1 MAAKK
6 TNYTPYLIGAGALG
20 ILAYLFKDDLKT
32 LFKRSNI
39 PNDEEPSVIGLPP
52 TVPEKIITP
61 NGVTTVKTDIS
72 KGLNPIGTPKD
83 KLNLDIELKPGMRG
97 QEVAKLQQI
106 LNRIAKITGKPS
118 IQEDGIYG
126 DGTNARLTSMFKTG
140 STNLFKAYNA
150 LFAIYAASQGKALK
164 KWFDVYQTYLSSPQL
179 RQAGRTQYFKNNTL
193 I

>member
-20 ILAYLFKDDLKT
+20 LMAYLFKDDIKK
-32 LFKRSNI
+32 LFKGSNV
-39 PNDEEPSVIGLPP
+39 PTNDEEFKP
-52 TVPEKIITP
+52 
-61 NGVTTVKTDIS
+61 VTTTVTEEIVTPKGIETVQKPIT
-72 KGLNPIGTPKD
+72 KGLNPLGTPKE
-83 KLNLDIELKPGMRG
+83 KLNLDKELQPGMYG

-106 LNRIAKITGKPS
+106 LNRIAKITGKPL
-118 IQEDGIYG
+118 ITEDGIFG
-126 DGTNARLTSMFKTG
+126 DGTSTRLTSMFKTG

-179 RQAGRTQYFKNNTL
+179 RQAGRNQYFKSNKA

>member
-20 ILAYLFKDDLKT
+20 ILAYLFKDDIKA
-32 LFKRSNI
+32 LFKKSNV
-39 PNDEEPSVIGLPP
+39 PNDEDPIVIGIPP

-61 NGVTTVKTDIS
+61 N
-72 KGLNPIGTPKD
+72 
-83 KLNLDIELKPGMRG
+83 
-97 QEVAKLQQI
+97 
-106 LNRIAKITGKPS
+106 
-118 IQEDGIYG
+118 

-179 RQAGRTQYFKNNTL
+179 RQAGRNQYFKNNP
-193 I
+193 II

>member
-20 ILAYLFKDDLKT
+20 ILAYLFRDDIKN
-32 LFKRSNI
+32 LFKKSNV
-39 PNDEEPSVIGLPP
+39 PNDEPLTIGPP
-52 TVPEKIITP
+52 TVPEEIITP
-61 NGVTTVKTDIS
+61 GGVKTVKSEIS
-72 KGLNPIGTPKD
+72 KGLSPIGTPKD
-83 KLNLDIELKPGMRG
+83 KLNLDIELKPGMKG

-118 IQEDGIYG
+118 VQEDGIYG

-179 RQAGRTQYFKNNTL
+179 RQAGRNEYFKNNT
-193 I
+193 II

>member
-20 ILAYLFKDDLKT
+20 LMAYLFRDDIKT
-32 LFKRSNI
+32 LFKRSNV
-39 PNDEEPSVIGLPP
+39 PTNDEEFKP
-52 TVPEKIITP
+52 
-61 NGVTTVKTDIS
+61 VTTTVTEEIVTPKGIETVQKPIT
-72 KGLNPIGTPKD
+72 KGLNPLGTPKE
-83 KLNLDIELKPGMRG
+83 KLNLDKELQPGMYG

-106 LNRIAKITGKPS
+106 LNRIAKITGKPL
-118 IQEDGIYG
+118 ITEDGIFG
-126 DGTNARLTSMFKTG
+126 DGTSTRLTSMFKTG

-179 RQAGRTQYFKNNTL
+179 RQAGRNQYFKSNKA

>member
-20 ILAYLFKDDLKT
+20 LMAYLFKDDIKK
-32 LFKRSNI
+32 LFKGSNV
-39 PNDEEPSVIGLPP
+39 PTNDEEFKP
-52 TVPEKIITP
+52 
-61 NGVTTVKTDIS
+61 VTTTVTEEIVTPKGIETVQKPIT
-72 KGLNPIGTPKD
+72 KGLNPLGTPKE
-83 KLNLDIELKPGMRG
+83 KLNLDKELQPGMYG

-106 LNRIAKITGKPS
+106 LNRIAKITGKPL
-118 IQEDGIYG
+118 ITEDGIFG
-126 DGTNARLTSMFKTG
+126 DGTSTRLTSMFKTG

-150 LFAIYAASQGKALK
+150 LFAIYAASEGKALK

-179 RQAGRTQYFKNNTL
+179 RQAGRNQYFKSNKA

>member
-20 ILAYLFKDDLKT
+20 LLAYLFKDDLKT
-32 LFKRSNI
+32 LFKKSNV
-39 PNDEEPSVIGLPP
+39 PNDEPLVIGPP
-52 TVPEKIITP
+52 TVPEEIITP
-61 NGVTTVKTDIS
+61 GGVKTIKSEIS
-72 KGLNPIGTPKD
+72 KGLSPIGTPKD
-83 KLNLDIELKPGMRG
+83 KLNLDIELKPGMKG

-118 IQEDGIYG
+118 VQEDGIYG

-179 RQAGRTQYFKNNTL
+179 RQAGRNEYFKNNT
-193 I
+193 II